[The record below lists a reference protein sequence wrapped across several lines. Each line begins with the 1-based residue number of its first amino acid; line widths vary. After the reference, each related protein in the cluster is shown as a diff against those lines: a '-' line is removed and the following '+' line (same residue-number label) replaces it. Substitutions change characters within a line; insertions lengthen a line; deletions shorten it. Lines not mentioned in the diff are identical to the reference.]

1 MPQPG
6 SFRHPEASA
15 RIAKLPQG
23 SASRGQDL
31 LGPSGTLASV
41 GFVSQS
47 QTGPR
52 RATGQGA
59 LAGRALK
66 RAPQEGFSPG
76 NSEPCWQTTGPPGFL
91 LPAHRLPRQRQRV
104 CETLPG
110 RQWELKGP
118 QGSLAV
124 VALFLHGPGE
134 GGFLKMALHT
144 VMGSSCCGRQ
154 HLTVAPS
161 R

>member
-23 SASRGQDL
+23 SAFREQDL

-52 RATGQGA
+52 RAAGQGA

-66 RAPQEGFSPG
+66 RAPQEGLSPG

-124 VALFLHGPGE
+124 VALFLRGPGE

-144 VMGSSCCGRQ
+144 VMGSSCCGTQ
-154 HLTVAPS
+154 NLTVAPS
-161 R
+161 C